1 MTGDNGSPAY
11 MLREGVEFR
20 LFPDSAVVFHSDS
33 GDTFVLAPESGAI
46 VDLLAGVTAPLTREE
61 ILGRMGGS
69 RHCLPEMAPDRLDA
83 LLQDLETC
91 DLLRTVGAS

>member
-1 MTGDNGSPAY
+1 MTGESDNPAY

-46 VDLLAGVTAPLTREE
+46 VDLLASTRVPLTRDE
-61 ILGRMGGS
+61 IDARLSGS
-69 RHCLPEMAPDRLDA
+69 RHSLPDMAPERLDA